1 MHKVETVSLLFDAA
15 VILLETLLNVFTL
28 LSTAFF
34 ILFPTKASGFS
45 ALGVS

>member
-34 ILFPTKASGFS
+34 IPTKASGFS